1 MATKRMF
8 SNNVIEDDDFMMLSK
23 DAQLL
28 YFHMGMA
35 TDDDGFTKKYR
46 TTMRSLGIDN
56 EILDELVQQGFV
68 YVFESNVALI
78 RAFKINNDLKND
90 RYHETIYQ
98 QEFNQ
103 VEEID
108 KKYYL
113 INTNQEDENSN
124 MDTNWIQDG
133 YKMETEH
140 NITQHSLAKLSTTER
155 SEAEHKQSEA
165 KDSVAERRVSSHK
178 IDKLEEAPNNHNKII
193 SDEEIYSLMPMVIEA
208 WNCIEELDPISE
220 EDKDRIYNL
229 MNAYG
234 YDSVMTVI
242 SNISES
248 RRLRGLE
255 GGNPINFEDLAGTTF
270 RNIELGNDN
279 VLEMCS

>member
-46 TTMRSLGIDN
+46 TTMRSLGIGN
-56 EILDELVQQGFV
+56 EVLKELIQQGFI
-68 YVFESNVALI
+68 YVFKSNVALI

-103 VEEID
+103 VEERD

-113 INTNQEDENSN
+113 INTNQEPQNSN
-124 MDTNWIQDG
+124 MDTSWIQDG
-133 YKMETEH
+133 NNMETEH
-140 NITQHSLAKLSTTER
+140 NITQHSLAKLSTTKR
-155 SEAEHKQSEA
+155 SEAEHEQSEA
-165 KDSVAERRVSSHK
+165 KDSVAKRRVSAHK
-178 IDKLEEAPNNHNKII
+178 SDKLEEVPHNHNKII
-193 SDEEIYSLMPMVIEA
+193 SDEEIYSSIPMIIEA
-208 WNCIEELDPISE
+208 WNCIEELDPISQ
-220 EDKDRIYNL
+220 EDKDRIYKVI
-229 MNAYG
+229 NAYG

-242 SNISES
+242 TNISQS

-255 GGNPINFEDLAGTTF
+255 GNNPIKFEDLSGSTF
-270 RNIELGNDN
+270 RNIESGNDN
-279 VLEMCS
+279 VFEMQS

>member
-1 MATKRMF
+1 MF

-23 DAQLL
+23 EAQLL

-46 TTMRSLGIDN
+46 TTMRSLGIGN
-56 EILDELVQQGFV
+56 EVLKELIQQGFI
-68 YVFESNVALI
+68 YVFKSNVALI

-103 VEEID
+103 VEERD

-113 INTNQEDENSN
+113 INTNQEPQNSN

-133 YKMETEH
+133 NNMETEH

-155 SEAEHKQSEA
+155 SEAEHEQSEA
-165 KDSVAERRVSSHK
+165 KDSVAERRVSAQKS
-178 IDKLEEAPNNHNKII
+178 DKLEEVSHNHNKII
-193 SDEEIYSLMPMVIEA
+193 SDEEIYLLIPMVIEA

-242 SNISES
+242 TNISES

-255 GGNPINFEDLAGTTF
+255 GSNPINFEDLSGSTF
-270 RNIELGNDN
+270 RNIESGNDN
-279 VLEMCS
+279 VFEMQS